1 MPQITRPQ
9 ITRLLR
15 DLLPQR
21 TWTLDQLSHWLT
33 ETQQRNERAK
43 RSHAKRRSMKQR
55 DPSL

>member
-21 TWTLDQLSHWLT
+21 TWTLDQLLSWLT
-33 ETQQRNERAK
+33 DTQQRNERAK
-43 RSHAKRRSMKQR
+43 QSHAKRRLSRNR